1 MQTLTKWRN
10 LSEYSVNIFVYLT
23 LCTLL
28 ALFIMVGLDL
38 ISFFPYVNNH
48 HTEIMNSLLPIPH
61 DTSRRF
67 VILLALLIIILL
79 ALLKSPQVL
88 GKLVQHVYSRTDAKI
103 TNNNEHETLHYS
115 QEKK

>member
-1 MQTLTKWRN
+1 MQNLTKWRN

-61 DTSRRF
+61 DANRRF

-88 GKLVQHVYSRTDAKI
+88 GKLVQHVYARTDAKT
-103 TNNNEHETLHYS
+103 TNNSERESLCHS
-115 QEKK
+115 QERK

>member
-38 ISFFPYVNNH
+38 ISFFP
-48 HTEIMNSLLPIPH
+48 
-61 DTSRRF
+61 
-67 VILLALLIIILL
+67 
-79 ALLKSPQVL
+79 
-88 GKLVQHVYSRTDAKI
+88 
-103 TNNNEHETLHYS
+103 
-115 QEKK
+115 

>member
-10 LSEYSVNIFVYLT
+10 LSEYFVNIFVYLT

-38 ISFFPYVNNH
+38 ISLFPYVNDH
-48 HTEIMNSLLPIPH
+48 HAEIMNFLLPIPH

-88 GKLVQHVYSRTDAKI
+88 GKLVQHVYARTDAK
-103 TNNNEHETLHYS
+103 TTSNNECEPLYQA
-115 QEKK
+115 QERK